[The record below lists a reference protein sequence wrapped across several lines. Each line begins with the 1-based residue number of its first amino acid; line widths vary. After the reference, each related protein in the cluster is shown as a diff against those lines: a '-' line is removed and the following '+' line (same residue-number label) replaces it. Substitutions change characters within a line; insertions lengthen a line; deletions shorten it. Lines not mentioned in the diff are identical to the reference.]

1 MDKGERAYIALQ
13 KLTSKEAPQGEV
25 FEDWTLRC
33 IEALVDK
40 VSKLELETTKLRIKN
55 ESGKNKT

>member
-1 MDKGERAYIALQ
+1 MTQAERAYTALQ
-13 KLTSKEAPQGEV
+13 KLTNKEAPKGEK

-40 VSKLELETTKLRIKN
+40 VSKLELETTKLRIK
-55 ESGKNKT
+55 K